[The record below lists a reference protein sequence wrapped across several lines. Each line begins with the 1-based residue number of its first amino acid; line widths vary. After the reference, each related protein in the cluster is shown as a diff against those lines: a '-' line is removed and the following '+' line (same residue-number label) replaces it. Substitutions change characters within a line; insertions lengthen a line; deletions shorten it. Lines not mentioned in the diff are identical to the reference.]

1 MGCTAR
7 YLKVHGHVWAQVY
20 NPGDRW
26 YDLDTAMNVYFGER
40 YFEGGTGDW
49 DYPS

>member
-1 MGCTAR
+1 MQSKIPQSTR
-7 YLKVHGHVWAQVY
+7 PRWAQVY

-26 YDLDTAMNVYFGER
+26 YDLDTAMNVDFGGR
-40 YFEGGTGDW
+40 YFEGGTADW